1 MTNRSAAQLRALL
14 DRMDGQIAAQ
24 ARAQQ
29 ENREILVSL
38 NDVVFVGSKI
48 SPALTAAAAAAA
60 ATIAGL
66 ERDRDTLIADRD
78 RLQKEIAEIKASGV
92 LGPGLKGWVA
102 IGLTAGTAVAAFLQ
116 ALGLLP
122 KAAATMIG
130 AP

>member
-1 MTNRSAAQLRALL
+1 
-14 DRMDGQIAAQ
+14 MDGQIAAQ